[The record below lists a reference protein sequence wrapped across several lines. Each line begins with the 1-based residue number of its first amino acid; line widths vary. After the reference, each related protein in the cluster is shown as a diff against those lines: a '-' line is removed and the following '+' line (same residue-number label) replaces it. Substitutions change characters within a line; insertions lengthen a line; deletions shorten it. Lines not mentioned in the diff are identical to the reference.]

1 MHVMVIGEIDW
12 YICAYRYCDRRTVQ
26 KGGIDKTRGGGRRGP
41 KHQYC
46 LPENG
51 RKESLCARK
60 ERYYRAKD
68 SEIALRFW
76 KRRQGI
82 L

>member
-26 KGGIDKTRGGGRRGP
+26 KTATDKNMGRKRGP
-41 KHQYC
+41 KHRYC
-46 LPENG
+46 LPEDG
-51 RKESLCARK
+51 RKESRCARK